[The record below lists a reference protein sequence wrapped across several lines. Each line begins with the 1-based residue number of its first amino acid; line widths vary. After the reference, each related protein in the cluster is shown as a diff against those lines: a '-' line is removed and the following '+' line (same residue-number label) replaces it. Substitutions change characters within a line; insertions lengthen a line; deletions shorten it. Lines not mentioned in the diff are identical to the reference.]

1 MIHKDRIRHF
11 IAVPPAGSGFVLYW
25 MQQAQRTRFNHAFAF
40 AARKAEE
47 LKLPVVVGFVLMPD
61 FPEAGFRHYKFMLEG
76 IADVQR
82 ELFRLDIEFV
92 LKTGDMVG
100 RVIEMAENAAWVV
113 TDAGYLKIQRGWR
126 NEVADRLY
134 CPFTVVETDAAVPVT
149 AASDKEEI
157 SARTL
162 RPRILKKLDYF
173 LDPKETLFSRDRIIR
188 RHDGFFYPI
197 DPVEPGKL
205 ASEIKPGEQR
215 GRAEISFR
223 GGQTNAL
230 RRLKDFVEQRL
241 ANYGKLARDP
251 AEGCSSGLSPYLH
264 FGQISP
270 VEIILKVRNSDV
282 AEEAK
287 QAFIEQV
294 LIRRELA
301 LNFVYYNSEYDRYE
315 GAVPGWARRSLDD
328 HRKDARPYLYSL
340 SQLEQGK
347 THDPYWNAAQAE
359 MVNTGTMHNYM
370 RMYWGKK
377 IMEWSSSPE
386 EAYRIMLGLNNRW
399 QLDGRDPNG
408 FAGVAW
414 CFGRHDRPWK
424 ERPVFG
430 KIRYMNAAGLER
442 KFKISDYVKKH
453 L

>member
-1 MIHKDRIRHF
+1 M
-11 IAVPPAGSGFVLYW
+11 PPAGSGFVLYW
-25 MQQAQRTRFNHAFAF
+25 MQQAQRTRFNHALAF
-40 AARKAEE
+40 AGQKAEE
-47 LKLPVVVGFVLMPD
+47 LKLPLVVGFVLVPD

-76 IADVQR
+76 IAEVQR

-92 LKTGDMVG
+92 IKTGDMAG

-113 TDAGYLKIQRGWR
+113 TDAGYLKIQRSWR
-126 NEVADRLY
+126 KQVADRLY
-134 CPFTVVETDAAVPVT
+134 CPFTVVETDAVVPVT
-149 AASDKEEI
+149 AASDKEET

-162 RPRILKKLDYF
+162 RPRIMKKLDYF
-173 LDPKETLFSRDRIIR
+173 LDPPEASFWQNSVIR
-188 RHDGFFYPI
+188 RHEGFFGPM
-197 DPVEPGKL
+197 DPVDPGKL
-205 ASEIKPGEQR
+205 ASQIKPGETGGAAQ
-215 GRAEISFR
+215 ISFK
-223 GGQTNAL
+223 GGQANAL
-230 RRLKDFVEQRL
+230 RRLEEFIKHGL
-241 ANYGKLARDP
+241 PNYAKLARDP
-251 AEGCSSGLSPYLH
+251 AAGCSSGLSPYLH

-270 VEIILKVRNSDV
+270 VEIVLKVQNSN
-282 AEEAK
+282 AAQEAK

-301 LNFVYYNSEYDRYE
+301 LNFVYYNPDYDRFE
-315 GAVPGWARRSLDD
+315 GAVPGWARRSLDE
-328 HRKDARPYLYSL
+328 HRKDTRPYLYSL
-340 SQLEQGK
+340 SELEEGR
-347 THDPYWNAAQAE
+347 THDPYWNAARAE

-377 IMEWSSSPE
+377 IMEWSPSPE
-386 EAYRIMLGLNNRW
+386 EAYGIMLGLNNRW

-442 KFKISDYVKKH
+442 KFKISEYVKKH